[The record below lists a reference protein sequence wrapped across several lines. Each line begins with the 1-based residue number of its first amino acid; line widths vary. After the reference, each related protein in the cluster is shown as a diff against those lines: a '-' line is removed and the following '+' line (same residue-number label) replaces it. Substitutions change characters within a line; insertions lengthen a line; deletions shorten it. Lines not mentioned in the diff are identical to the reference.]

1 MDSFFDRLNQEE
13 AACWNRI
20 LRDSQFVAHFRAHG
34 VDRDLYVSIL
44 TEIFHY
50 TRHNAQNQ
58 ALAAI
63 KVGSDRLP
71 LLKYCL
77 HHAYAEAGHD
87 QMALRDLASIGVDVE
102 AVRQSRPLPETEAFV
117 AYLYR
122 VASERDATARLGY
135 SYWAENAYAYIGEFI
150 EAARRDLGL
159 EPAQM
164 TFFIE
169 HSDIDVAHFE
179 QVKKVMRQSCTT
191 PELQEG
197 AVDVLR
203 TTLHLTGALI
213 EAAYRRYR
221 DSRPAATEVP
231 RVAALP
237 LPAPAPAASA

>member
-1 MDSFFDRLNQEE
+1 MDQFFDRLNREE

-20 LRDSQFVAHFRAHG
+20 LDNSEFVAHFRAHG
-34 VDRDLYVSIL
+34 VDRDLYISVL

-63 KVGSDRLP
+63 KLTSDRLP

-87 QMALRDLASIGVDVE
+87 QMALRDLASIGVDPDTIKH
-102 AVRQSRPLPETEAFV
+102 SRPLPETEAFV

-122 VASERDATARLGY
+122 VAQERDATARLGY
-135 SYWAENAYAYIGEFI
+135 SYWAENAYAYIGEFV
-150 EAARRDLGL
+150 EAARRDLKL
-159 EPAQM
+159 EPSQM
-164 TFFIE
+164 SFFIE

-179 QVKKVMRQSCTT
+179 QVKKVIRQSALT

-197 AVDVLR
+197 VSEILR
-203 TTLHLTGALI
+203 TTLHLTGNLI

-221 DSRPAATEVP
+221 DQRADAARPRDKA
-231 RVAALP
+231 
-237 LPAPAPAASA
+237 APALASAPSA